1 MKREVLMGLSG
12 GVLLY
17 LFLQGLNPL
26 PVLLMIG
33 LLYLLYETGGLKVIR
48 KQIGG
53 NTAKGS
59 LCKVT
64 FQAIGGQATAKKEL
78 IEALEFM
85 RAGDKA
91 AALGI
96 RPLKGILLAGPPGTG
111 KTLLAKAAATYT
123 DATFLA
129 APGSEFIE
137 MYAGVGAQRVRSLFQ
152 RAREAAR
159 KEGRFNAVIFID
171 EIDVLG
177 GKRGQYQGHM
187 EYDQTLNQLLTEMD
201 GIKNDDG
208 TRILVIA
215 ATNRED
221 MLDPA
226 LLRPGR
232 FDRLVRVELPDQEGR
247 LQILKL
253 HTANKPLAPDV
264 NLSRI
269 ARETFG
275 FSGAHLESLANEAA
289 ILALREGKREIE
301 ERHFLEAVDKVSL
314 GEKLDRRPQEDELW
328 RVAVHEVG
336 HAVVSE
342 SFRPGSVAALTI
354 TSRGQALGYMRQ
366 VPEDDYYL
374 YTETYL
380 RGQLRILL
388 AGMAAEETILGNRS
402 TGVQGDLE
410 QAINTAK
417 RMIGAGMSSLGVVSL
432 PDLPDSDLQGAIRD
446 ILNEEK
452 AEAVRLI
459 REKHELVMR
468 IAQELMSRER
478 LNGDELRA
486 FLESES
492 GALGSSRATGKDEAA
507 GVLAL

>member
-1 MKREVLMGLSG
+1 MKREILL
-12 GVLLY
+12 GVAAGV
-17 LFLQGLNPL
+17 FFFASISGLNPL
-26 PVLLMIG
+26 PALLFG
-33 LLYLLYETGGLKVIR
+33 FLLYLLYETGGLRIIR
-48 KQIGG
+48 RQLGG
-53 NTAKGS
+53 SGQEVKNQ
-59 LCKVT
+59 VT
-64 FQAIGGQATAKKEL
+64 FQQIGGQAAAKKEL
-78 IEALEFM
+78 LEALEFM
-85 RAGDKA
+85 KDGNKA

-123 DATFLA
+123 DAVFLA
-129 APGSEFIE
+129 AAGSEFIE

-152 RAREAAR
+152 RAREAGR
-159 KEGRFNAVIFID
+159 REGRSNAVIFID

-177 GKRGQYQGHM
+177 SKRGQYQGHM

-201 GIKNDDG
+201 GMKSTDG
-208 TRILVIA
+208 VRVLVVG

-264 NLSRI
+264 DLKQI

-289 ILALREGKREIE
+289 ILALRENAAQIGQ
-301 ERHFLEAVDKVSL
+301 RHFLEAIDKVSL
-314 GEKLDRRPQEDELW
+314 GEKLDRRPQKEELW

-342 SFRPGSVAALTI
+342 AFRPGSVASLTI

-374 YTETYL
+374 YTESYL

-388 AGMAAEETILGNRS
+388 AGMAAEEVLLGNRS
-402 TGVQGDLE
+402 TGAQGDLE
-410 QAINTAK
+410 QAISTVKKMVA
-417 RMIGAGMSSLGVVSL
+417 AGMSALGIVSVA
-432 PDLPDSDLQGAIRD
+432 DLPAGELQGAIRD

-452 AEAVRLI
+452 AEARRI
-459 REKHELVMR
+459 MTEKKELVLSLAR
-468 IAQELMSRER
+468 ELLEKER
-478 LNGDELRA
+478 LAGEELRA
-486 FLESES
+486 RLQEGHEP
-492 GALGSSRATGKDEAA
+492 AYPAEAA
-507 GVLAL
+507 NQTGVLAS

>member
-1 MKREVLMGLSG
+1 MKREVMLGLAA
-12 GVLLY
+12 GVLCFA
-17 LFLQGLNPL
+17 FLRGLNPL
-26 PVLLMIG
+26 PVFLFG
-33 LLYLLYETGGLKVIR
+33 LLAYVFYETGGLRVIR
-48 KQIGG
+48 RQLGG
-53 NTAKGS
+53 GDGQ
-59 LCKVT
+59 CIQKVT
-64 FQAIGGQATAKKEL
+64 FQQIGGQATAKKEL
-78 IEALEFM
+78 MEALEFM
-85 RAGDKA
+85 KAGDKA

-96 RPLKGILLAGPPGTG
+96 RPLNGILLVGPPGTG

-123 DATFLA
+123 DAVFLTA
-129 APGSEFIE
+129 AGSEFIE
-137 MYAGVGAQRVRSLFQ
+137 MYAGVGAQRVRGLFQ
-152 RAREAAR
+152 RAREVAR
-159 KEGRFNAVIFID
+159 REGRANAIIFID

-177 GKRGQYQGHM
+177 SKRGQYQGHM

-201 GIKNDDG
+201 GIKGQDG
-208 TRILVIA
+208 VRILVVG

-232 FDRLVRVELPDQEGR
+232 FDRLVRVDLPDQEGR

-264 NLSRI
+264 DLKQV
-269 ARETFG
+269 AQETFG

-289 ILALREGKREIE
+289 ILALRENVQQISQ
-301 ERHFLEAVDKVSL
+301 RHFLEAIDKVSL
-314 GEKLDRRPQEDELW
+314 GEKLDRRPQKEELW

-342 SFRPGSVAALTI
+342 AFRPGSVATLTI

-374 YTETYL
+374 YTEDYL

-388 AGMAAEETILGNRS
+388 GGMAAEEVLLGNRS

-410 QAINTAK
+410 QAVSTAK
-417 RMIGAGMSSLGVVSL
+417 RMVGSGMSSLGVVSMA
-432 PDLPDSDLQGAIRD
+432 DLPEIELQAAIRE

-452 AEAVRLI
+452 AEARRI
-459 REKHELVMR
+459 IEEKRSLVEA
-468 IAQELMSRER
+468 IAQGLLGRER
-478 LNGDELRA
+478 LAGDELRA
-486 FLESES
+486 MLA
-492 GALGSSRATGKDEAA
+492 GPSSTRTCEELYRDI
-507 GVLAL
+507 GVLAG